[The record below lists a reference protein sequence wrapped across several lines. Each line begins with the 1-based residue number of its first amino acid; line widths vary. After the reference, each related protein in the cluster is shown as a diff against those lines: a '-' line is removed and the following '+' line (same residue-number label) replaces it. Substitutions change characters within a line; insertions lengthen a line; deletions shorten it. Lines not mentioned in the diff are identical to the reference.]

1 MRMLYSVEWGGK
13 MIINCE
19 KVRIWKEKMVSGNK
33 INSTRTRTVSEKPTA
48 HLDSPWFVFSPKL

>member
-1 MRMLYSVEWGGK
+1 